1 MSLIKKTNGN
11 FPSVRSL
18 FTDILDVDRFFEND
32 PFFKATDRTPSVNI
46 KEKDKAFE
54 VELVVPGMNKKD
66 FKIQLDNNI
75 LRISAEKSD
84 EKKEENEKFTRRE
97 FSYNSFVRAFELPSS
112 VNADAIDAQYQEGI
126 LRLSLPKKQEAQQK
140 AKKEI
145 SIA

>member
-1 MSLIKKTNGN
+1 M
-11 FPSVRSL
+11 
-18 FTDILDVDRFFEND
+18 TD
-32 PFFKATDRTPSVNI
+32 KTPSVNI

-54 VELVVPGMNKKD
+54 VELAVPGMDKKD

-84 EKKEENEKFTRRE
+84 EQKEENEKFTRRE

-126 LRLSLPKKQEAQQK
+126 LRLSLPKKEEAQQK